1 MPTKIWTS
9 STRCFEHSE
18 GVMLRTPLN
27 LFTFCYDP
35 SFSLIFLFTFCYD
48 PSFSLIFLIFLYLL
62 YSTTRTLSYL
72 SLSSL
77 VLPFVPYLL
86 YSTTRTLSYLSDSS
100 MFVLVFLYLCAL
112 YYINPNR
119 HFFIL

>member
-27 LFTFCYDP
+27 
-35 SFSLIFLFTFCYD
+35 LFTFCYD

-86 YSTTRTLSYLSDSS
+86 YSTTRTLPYLSDSS

-112 YYINPNR
+112 YYINPRR
-119 HFFIL
+119 HSFIL